1 MGWFPL
7 ITHDT
12 FPSTVPICGTR
23 SLNLAG
29 ARLVQRSSGSDRW
42 VSTSITFRSDLTA
55 ETCVRSTIYLSS
67 PRDLRR
73 NETGTTLPADHWR
86 PHQQSLRVGVILTLT
101 T

>member
-29 ARLVQRSSGSDRW
+29 ALFVQRSSGSDRW

-55 ETCVRSTIYLSS
+55 EFCVRSAIDLSF
-67 PRDLRR
+67 PRDLRHKANR
-73 NETGTTLPADHWR
+73 AACPPTTGAR
-86 PHQQSLRVGVILTLT
+86 QQLLRKVGVILTLT